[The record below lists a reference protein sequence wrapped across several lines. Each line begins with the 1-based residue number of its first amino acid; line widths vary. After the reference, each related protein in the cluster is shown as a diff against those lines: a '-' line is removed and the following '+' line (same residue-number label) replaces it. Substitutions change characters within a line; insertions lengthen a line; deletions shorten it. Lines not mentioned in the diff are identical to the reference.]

1 MLQEGAHGCRQWST
15 GEVQAC
21 PQMWFAATCSK
32 RVGAPGGKEST
43 PEVGPSTLMEELM
56 PTVRQVD
63 GQAVIVAPTDPHF
76 PPWSLVCASQDP
88 PVPFPLCAHCPP
100 SLGLAPYSCLLCL
113 HPPQTHRFFSL
124 LLAVC
129 WAGVS
134 SSRQGKWRG
143 HVGTSGEVAMDAH
156 SGRGDGHKVWL

>member
-1 MLQEGAHGCRQWST
+1 M
-15 GEVQAC
+15 QAC
-21 PQMWFAATCSK
+21 PQMWFAATRSK

-124 LLAVC
+124 LLVSGLLGRCLLFKTRKMAGTC
-129 WAGVS
+129 WDLRRGGNGCPFW
-134 SSRQGKWRG
+134 QGRWSQGLALRLIPFLRG
-143 HVGTSGEVAMDAH
+143 I
-156 SGRGDGHKVWL
+156 RG